1 MALSPINAVCSH
13 CKHHFTGLPKRSFL
27 GFQKL
32 NCPECKEKVT
42 YPLTSGYRTTY
53 WVLLVFMVLSIV
65 GSFSRGEIGLP
76 GGIGIAVVIALIS
89 DWNIKKRIRASAEN
103 RLQQELPPLI
113 LAAAD
118 GNDELVTSILNS
130 DAQPNIAGAD
140 GQTALMLAARN
151 GHLTTAKLLIERGA
165 SLTAITNSGNSAESI
180 AVKFGHTQIV
190 DFFKQ
195 HASASGKQA
204 A

>member
-1 MALSPINAVCSH
+1 MALSPIDCVCSH
-13 CKHHFTGLPKRSFL
+13 CKHQFTDIPKRSFL

-32 NCPECKEKVT
+32 NCPKCKEEVL

-53 WVLLVFMVLSIV
+53 WVLLVIMILSIA

-89 DWNIKKRIRASAEN
+89 DWNIKKSLGASAESK
-103 RLQQELPPLI
+103 LQQELPPLI

-130 DAQPNIAGAD
+130 DAQPNITGAD

-151 GHLTTAKLLIERGA
+151 GHLTTAKLLLERGA
-165 SLTAITNSGNSAESI
+165 SLAATTKAGNSAEDI
-180 AVKFGHTQIV
+180 AMKFGHTEIV
-190 DFFKQ
+190 SLFRQNAITSDKQ
-195 HASASGKQA
+195 PA
-204 A
+204 

>member
-1 MALSPINAVCSH
+1 MALSPIDCVCSH
-13 CKHHFTGLPKRSFL
+13 CKHQFTDIPKRSFL

-32 NCPECKEKVT
+32 NCPKCKEEVH

-53 WVLLVFMVLSIV
+53 WVLLVIMILSIA
-65 GSFSRGEIGLP
+65 GSFSRGEIGVP
-76 GGIGIAVVIALIS
+76 GGIGIAVVIALVR
-89 DWNIKKRIRASAEN
+89 DWSIKKNLGASAEN
-103 RLQQELPPLI
+103 RLQQELPSLI

-130 DAQPNIAGAD
+130 DAQPNVTGPD

-180 AVKFGHTQIV
+180 AVKFGHMQMV
-190 DFFKQ
+190 DFFRQ
-195 HASASGKQA
+195 HASASGQQPA
-204 A
+204 